1 MSIDNEYFMK
11 ECLSLAQVA
20 KERGDSPVGSILV
33 RKGEIIARG
42 IEGGK
47 THKDITYHAE
57 IEAIREATALLNT
70 QDLSDCIMYTTH
82 EPCIMCAYV
91 IRHTRIPTIVIG
103 LTTGDIGGASSAYPL
118 LKDTGIKKWG
128 APPQLITGVL
138 EEECRALAG
147 IPKA

>member
-1 MSIDNEYFMK
+1 MSIDNERFMR
-11 ECLSLAQVA
+11 ECLSLARIA

-33 RKGEIIARG
+33 RNGEIIARG

-47 THKDITYHAE
+47 AHKDITYHAE
-57 IEAIREATALLNT
+57 IEAIREARALLNT
-70 QDLSDCIMYTTH
+70 SDLSDCVMYTTH

-91 IRHTRIPTIVIG
+91 IRQARIPTVVMG

-128 APPQLITGVL
+128 TPPELVTGVL
-138 EEECRALAG
+138 EAECRALS
-147 IPKA
+147 ID

>member
-1 MSIDNEYFMK
+1 MLMSIDNEGFMR
-11 ECLSLAQVA
+11 ECLSLARMA

-33 RKGEIIARG
+33 RNGEIIARG

-57 IEAIREATALLNT
+57 IEAIREARTLLNT
-70 QDLSDCIMYTTH
+70 ADLSDCIMYTTH

-91 IRHTRIPTIVIG
+91 IRHSRIPTIVMG

-118 LKDTGIKKWG
+118 LKDTGINKWG
-128 APPQLITGVL
+128 TPPQLITGIL
-138 EEECRALAG
+138 EEECRALS
-147 IPKA
+147 ID